1 MIGGMIRNITI
12 LLLFAFCVGQ
22 DISGSY
28 QFHGLYIINQ
38 SVARYDTPI
47 LVSDIYNLGVTLP
60 IDQIDSGEIYRTT
73 YQGPYGHLYAEALNV
88 ILNINFNSDGTGQIT
103 EGSYYPTE
111 TVEDCIADIAILPI
125 VDELLYSSDLNA
137 GLIIPSTNILGSVP
151 DDTHNPLPYSG
162 QTAGSLSLSQSG
174 VFDFFPA
181 TPVHPTLCDAID
193 VYGNPTVDA
202 NCFDVILENGETIPG
217 GDPLPG
223 FSGGY
228 VLMGDL
234 TSIAP
239 SENDCADV
247 YIEWHAIDGP
257 ISQSGLGDIIGADE
271 DGDGTDF
278 DRIWAKESVTVTAMT
293 PGSNCGYNYPIFNN
307 ISEQPLLA
315 ECVDHVREGNE
326 GYIWDES
333 YSNWGNFLTF
343 NAMKQLPDDDS
354 GHDFNGKDGRLV
366 MRFDPMCIQDINVRH
381 MMLEFIHLDE
391 EESCLDTK

>member
-1 MIGGMIRNITI
+1 
-12 LLLFAFCVGQ
+12 
-22 DISGSY
+22 
-28 QFHGLYIINQ
+28 
-38 SVARYDTPI
+38 
-47 LVSDIYNLGVTLP
+47 
-60 IDQIDSGEIYRTT
+60 
-73 YQGPYGHLYAEALNV
+73 
-88 ILNINFNSDGTGQIT
+88 
-103 EGSYYPTE
+103 
-111 TVEDCIADIAILPI
+111 
-125 VDELLYSSDLNA
+125 
-137 GLIIPSTNILGSVP
+137 
-151 DDTHNPLPYSG
+151 
-162 QTAGSLSLSQSG
+162 
-174 VFDFFPA
+174 
-181 TPVHPTLCDAID
+181 
-193 VYGNPTVDA
+193 
-202 NCFDVILENGETIPG
+202 
-217 GDPLPG
+217 
-223 FSGGY
+223 
-228 VLMGDL
+228 MGDL